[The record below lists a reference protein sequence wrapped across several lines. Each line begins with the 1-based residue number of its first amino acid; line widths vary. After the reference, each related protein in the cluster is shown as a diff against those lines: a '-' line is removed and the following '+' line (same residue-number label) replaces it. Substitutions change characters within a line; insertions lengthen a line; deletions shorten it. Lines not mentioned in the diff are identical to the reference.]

1 MQDMINYLRIL
12 VPTAG
17 PVPAREKA
25 DYIMKIAQ
33 RLHGEVDVLH
43 IIDKSTADPEKKAEG
58 QQALEIFRYTGERFG
73 VKVNIHLKEGTVVPT
88 ITEFANDERID
99 LIVMGASEDGKIV
112 AEWIVS
118 DLKEKTKV
126 PVVIVP
132 YGLSNILE

>member
-1 MQDMINYLRIL
+1 MRIL

-25 DYIMKIAQ
+25 DYIMKIAKK
-33 RLHGEVDVLH
+33 LHAEVDVLH
-43 IIDKSTADPEKKAEG
+43 IVDKSMVDPEKKSEG
-58 QQALEIFRYTGERFG
+58 KKALDIFKYAGDRFG
-73 VKVNIHLKEGTVVPT
+73 VKVNAHLEEGEIVPV
-88 ITEFANDERID
+88 ITSIADQEHID

>member
-1 MQDMINYLRIL
+1 MQDMISYLRIL

-43 IIDKSTADPEKKAEG
+43 IIDKSTANPEKKAEG

-73 VKVNIHLKEGTVVPT
+73 VKVNTHLKEGTVVPT